1 MRVMRGSR
9 RFARNALRTRSV
21 HTTFL
26 KPTLMLNDVGRHIA
40 MLPSRG
46 LRPAQFAPLASRQST
61 VLRSNATR
69 KVRIPTNLA
78 THLIEF
84 THSRSHTQAAQ
95 LPFHE
100 DSTTAVLRLKTGF
113 FLCTNCSSSPPFPEL
128 PTSQAHHVGRAR
140 SSRRCGS
147 RARTGLIMSC

>member
-1 MRVMRGSR
+1 VRVMRGSR
-9 RFARNALRTRSV
+9 RFARNALRTRPV

-113 FLCTNCSSSPPFPEL
+113 FYVLIAAVLLPSPNCQPLRPIMSGEPAPVGAVE
-128 PTSQAHHVGRAR
+128 VGREPD
-140 SSRRCGS
+140 S
-147 RARTGLIMSC
+147 